1 MSEGY
6 LTETKYIIIYIIIYH
21 TARFRGFGAAME
33 NKEGKKLLPK
43 K

>member
-1 MSEGY
+1 MAEGN
-6 LTETKYIIIYIIIYH
+6 LTETKFIVIYH
-21 TARFRGFGAAME
+21 TARFRGLGAAMD